1 MTTQRVWVPRW
12 VLLVVATMLL
22 TACGGVRFFYDRL
35 DMLLPWYLGGY
46 VELEPSQRSDLER
59 RVDVL
64 LAWHR
69 STEIRRYAAFFR
81 ELEAAAERPVEPG
94 RFEAWRREAESYW
107 QDLALKAVPE
117 AGALLASLSDTQVR
131 ELMDGLREDQAEL
144 AEDIAKRSPAERLER
159 RRKSLEKQ
167 FKRWLGRLEPRQ
179 LAMIDE
185 VSLELETDST
195 GWLSS
200 RSAWT
205 DAFERALE
213 QRKDPRVFP
222 ARLRVLLVNGESTW
236 PAAYRRSF
244 EEDRTRVIGLMADID
259 RSLTPR
265 QRQHLRQRLGR
276 WAADLEA
283 IAADQ

>member
-1 MTTQRVWVPRW
+1 MTTQRVWAPRW

-22 TACGGVRFFYDRL
+22 SACGGVRFFYDRL

-185 VSLELETDST
+185 ASLELETDST

-213 QRKDPRVFP
+213 QRKDSRVFP

>member
-1 MTTQRVWVPRW
+1 MTTQRVWAPRW

-185 VSLELETDST
+185 ASLELETDST

>member
-1 MTTQRVWVPRW
+1 MTRQQLWAPRW
-12 VLLVVATMLL
+12 VLLVATATLL

-59 RVDVL
+59 RVGVL

-69 STEIRRYAAFFR
+69 RSEISRYAVFFR
-81 ELEAAAERPVEPG
+81 QLEAAAAQPIEPG

-117 AGALLASLSDTQVR
+117 AGALLASLSDSQVR
-131 ELMDGLREDQAEL
+131 ELISGLREDQAEL
-144 AEDIAKRSPAERLER
+144 AAEIAGRSPTERLER

-167 FKRWLGRLEPRQ
+167 FKRWLGRLESSQ

-185 VSLELETDST
+185 VSRRLGSDST

-200 RSAWT
+200 RAAWT

-213 QRKDPRVFP
+213 DRRNPRVFP
-222 ARLRVLLVNGESTW
+222 ARLQVLLVNGESTW
-236 PAAYRRSF
+236 PAAYRKSF
-244 EEDRTRVIGLMADID
+244 EEDRSRVLELMAEID

>member
-1 MTTQRVWVPRW
+1 MTTQRVWAPRW

>member
-185 VSLELETDST
+185 ASLELETDST

>member
-1 MTTQRVWVPRW
+1 MTTRRVWAPRW
-12 VLLVVATMLL
+12 VLVVVATMLL

-185 VSLELETDST
+185 ASLELETDST

>member
-1 MTTQRVWVPRW
+1 MTTQRVWAPRW
-12 VLLVVATMLL
+12 VLVVVATMLL

-185 VSLELETDST
+185 ASLELETDST

-222 ARLRVLLVNGESTW
+222 ALLRVLLVNGESTW

>member
-81 ELEAAAERPVEPG
+81 DLEAAAERPVEPG

-185 VSLELETDST
+185 ASLELETDST

>member
-1 MTTQRVWVPRW
+1 MTTQRVWAPRW

-69 STEIRRYAAFFR
+69 SSEIRRYAAFFR

-185 VSLELETDST
+185 VSLEFETDST

>member
-1 MTTQRVWVPRW
+1 MTTQRVWAPRW

-185 VSLELETDST
+185 ASLELETDST

-222 ARLRVLLVNGESTW
+222 AQLRVLLVNGESTW

>member
-1 MTTQRVWVPRW
+1 MTTRRVWAPRW
-12 VLLVVATMLL
+12 VLVVVATMLL

-131 ELMDGLREDQAEL
+131 ELMEGLREDQAEL

-185 VSLELETDST
+185 ASLELETDST

>member
-1 MTTQRVWVPRW
+1 MTTRRVWAPRW

-185 VSLELETDST
+185 ASLELETDST

>member
-1 MTTQRVWVPRW
+1 MTTQRVWAPRW

-195 GWLSS
+195 DWLSS

-222 ARLRVLLVNGESTW
+222 ALLRVLLVNGESTW

>member
-1 MTTQRVWVPRW
+1 MTTQRVWAPRW
-12 VLLVVATMLL
+12 VLLVVVTMLL

-185 VSLELETDST
+185 VSLEFETDST

>member
-1 MTTQRVWVPRW
+1 MTTQRVWAPRW

-185 VSLELETDST
+185 ASLELETDST

-213 QRKDPRVFP
+213 QRKDPRLFS

-244 EEDRTRVIGLMADID
+244 EEDRARVIGLMADID

>member
-1 MTTQRVWVPRW
+1 MTTQRVWAPRW

-185 VSLELETDST
+185 ASLELETDST

-222 ARLRVLLVNGESTW
+222 AQLRVLLVNGESTW

-244 EEDRTRVIGLMADID
+244 EEDRARVIGLMADID

>member
-1 MTTQRVWVPRW
+1 MTTQRVWAPRW
-12 VLLVVATMLL
+12 VLVVVATMLL

-185 VSLELETDST
+185 ASLELETDST